1 MGTVRSHMIAPEEYD
16 EEPAPQQTYKRHKVL
31 NEIKKTKPKLTVS
44 IPETNNEEPVIATSP
59 KVYNKYKRKRSDT
72 PPPPIFFNK

>member
-1 MGTVRSHMIAPEEYD
+1 MGTSRSHMLAPEEYE
-16 EEPAPQQTYKRHKVL
+16 EEPAPQQTYNRHKVL
-31 NEIKKTKPKLTVS
+31 NEIKKTKASLRVT
-44 IPETNNEEPVIATSP
+44 IPENTEQPITPPS

>member
-1 MGTVRSHMIAPEEYD
+1 MGSAHAHMIAPPEEYE
-16 EEPAPQQTYKRHKVL
+16 EEPVKNQVHHRHKVL
-31 NEIKKTKPKLTVS
+31 NEIKKTKASLRVT
-44 IPETNNEEPVIATSP
+44 IPENTEQPITPPS